1 VASKARKKRT
11 VLLTN
16 RALLDITSIEA
27 YSLEKFGERVAL
39 QYISKLEAGISR
51 ISDNAEILREEAF
64 FHESLKFYRIEQH
77 LFVCETGIEDKII
90 ILTLLHASMD
100 IPSRLAELEA
110 KLPIE
115 VEMLLKQ
122 LDRSNKT

>member
-1 VASKARKKRT
+1 MNNK
-11 VLLTN
+11 TN
-16 RALLDITSIEA
+16 NE
-27 YSLEKFGERVAL
+27 EKLMNGYK
-39 QYISKLEAGISR
+39 YIS
-51 ISDNAEILREEAF
+51 
-64 FHESLKFYRIEQH
+64 
-77 LFVCETGIEDKII
+77 KII

-122 LDRSNKT
+122 LDRSNKA